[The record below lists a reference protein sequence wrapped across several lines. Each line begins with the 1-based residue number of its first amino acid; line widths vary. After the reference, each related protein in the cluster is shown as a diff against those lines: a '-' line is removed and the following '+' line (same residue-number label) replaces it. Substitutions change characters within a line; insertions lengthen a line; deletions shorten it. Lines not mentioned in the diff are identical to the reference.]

1 LGLGSCG
8 RFRNSK
14 AAIMGEGK
22 PIEQPVARRH
32 TATPAREL
40 AGRPERQLTALKG
53 VYRLQLPSHRDASG
67 VFSPVWARADLR
79 KLGLD
84 TDLAQ
89 VNMANNPRAGTL
101 RGLHYQ
107 LPPFSE
113 VKIVQVITGAIF
125 DVVVDLRPSS
135 PTFRRAMGLRL
146 DAHSRSALY
155 LPKGMAHGY
164 QTLVPDTTVL
174 YTVSAAF
181 SPAHLRGVHWSD
193 KSLEIAWPL
202 TPTFVSP
209 RDQELPFLQDVT
221 EFPEERRDASSA
233 LLALDGERS

>member
-1 LGLGSCG
+1 MS
-8 RFRNSK
+8 
-14 AAIMGEGK
+14 EGK
-22 PIEQPVARRH
+22 PVEQPAGRRH
-32 TATPAREL
+32 SATPARE
-40 AGRPERQLTALKG
+40 AGGRPERQLTAFKG
-53 VYRLQLPSHRDASG
+53 VYRLQLPSHRDARG
-67 VFSPVWARADLR
+67 VFSPVWVRADLR

-89 VNMANNPRAGTL
+89 VNMATNPMAGTL

-107 LPPFSE
+107 LPPFTE

-164 QTLVPDTTVL
+164 LTLAPDTTVL

-181 SPAHLRGVHWSD
+181 SPEHQRGVHWSD
-193 KSLEIAWPL
+193 KSLAIAWPMA
-202 TPTFVSP
+202 PTLVSP
-209 RDQELPFLQDVT
+209 RDQELPFLHDVT
-221 EFPEERRDASSA
+221 EFPEDRRDSSTPI
-233 LLALDGERS
+233 LALDGERS